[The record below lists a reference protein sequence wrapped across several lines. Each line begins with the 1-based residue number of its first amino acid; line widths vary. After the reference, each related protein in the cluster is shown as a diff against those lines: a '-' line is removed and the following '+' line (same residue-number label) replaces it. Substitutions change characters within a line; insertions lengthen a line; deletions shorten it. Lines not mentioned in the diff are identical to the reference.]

1 MITASSA
8 TANVNPIVVKMLG
21 GGTPSLSISAANA
34 VDAVAR
40 LHRTAVTA
48 AVVVPC
54 GFVSVSSRNTA
65 VSGEAHGVCLAAHAT
80 ASVRENV
87 TRDELVGNAVGAIC
101 TRTELDMRVDV
112 TTVRRDVDARTAK
125 GARTPTL
132 VAKTEAIDGW
142 VDLAIAKMEAWQR
155 SSASIFVVVLSS
167 SKVFK
172 RVPTLRGAQN
182 AAHASPTMSGSPRC
196 VHRGCDDDS
205 GADADATLVSA
216 RAAARP
222 LLERAL
228 DDAMSTASAHWHR
241 ERDKLL
247 AERAAVESIVASLE
261 ARVVDL
267 ETRNACLEVTVRE
280 TKETNANAAELARGL
295 RAALDEKNDDDE
307 TKMQKLVAESK
318 VWEDACVKYR
328 KRMDHAERGLA
339 RLTKKANAHGFV
351 EATQF
356 EEWEGPRRYDNNVT
370 RRGDGGDENAA
381 RRENKLADSSL
392 ALLPAPALAP
402 VANRPVKRPRDHP
415 ATSFAP
421 NARVFRGAHQGTA
434 NGETPNR
441 TDAFPNTT
449 RDIRNGRDQLL
460 GLETATEPKRK
471 RLDGR
476 GDARNQNATRGGDT
490 FHAPNAMPGWRRNR
504 LPAGNATGKIR
515 GTSPSGR
522 GIDIDTGNAN
532 APTTGGFDERGLWG
546 ATQVVPS
553 GRKKNMTHGRADA
566 FENEQTEEKRGDF
579 FTSRADPRGV
589 SDRDFFTI
597 GGAQKTKSKFHELDD
612 TNAMPPPGRG
622 NTDATRET
630 RNPDETSEEEEKEIK
645 KVEVVREKFA
655 REKLPAFACEQC
667 EKFYTATG
675 RPVLEGKPGEAC
687 AHCPGPNRM
696 NDWSRHRAKWAP
708 PPAPAGFWN
717 LDLTPAERR

>member
-1 MITASSA
+1 
-8 TANVNPIVVKMLG
+8 
-21 GGTPSLSISAANA
+21 
-34 VDAVAR
+34 
-40 LHRTAVTA
+40 
-48 AVVVPC
+48 
-54 GFVSVSSRNTA
+54 
-65 VSGEAHGVCLAAHAT
+65 
-80 ASVRENV
+80 
-87 TRDELVGNAVGAIC
+87 
-101 TRTELDMRVDV
+101 
-112 TTVRRDVDARTAK
+112 
-125 GARTPTL
+125 
-132 VAKTEAIDGW
+132 
-142 VDLAIAKMEAWQR
+142 
-155 SSASIFVVVLSS
+155 
-167 SKVFK
+167 
-172 RVPTLRGAQN
+172 
-182 AAHASPTMSGSPRC
+182 MSGSPRC

-318 VWEDACVKYR
+318 VWDDACVKYR

-402 VANRPVKRPRDHP
+402 VANRPVKRPRDQP
-415 ATSFAP
+415 ATSFAQ

-460 GLETATEPKRK
+460 GL
-471 RLDGR
+471 
-476 GDARNQNATRGGDT
+476 
-490 FHAPNAMPGWRRNR
+490 
-504 LPAGNATGKIR
+504 
-515 GTSPSGR
+515 
-522 GIDIDTGNAN
+522 
-532 APTTGGFDERGLWG
+532 
-546 ATQVVPS
+546 
-553 GRKKNMTHGRADA
+553 
-566 FENEQTEEKRGDF
+566 
-579 FTSRADPRGV
+579 
-589 SDRDFFTI
+589 
-597 GGAQKTKSKFHELDD
+597 
-612 TNAMPPPGRG
+612 
-622 NTDATRET
+622 
-630 RNPDETSEEEEKEIK
+630 
-645 KVEVVREKFA
+645 
-655 REKLPAFACEQC
+655 
-667 EKFYTATG
+667 
-675 RPVLEGKPGEAC
+675 
-687 AHCPGPNRM
+687 
-696 NDWSRHRAKWAP
+696 
-708 PPAPAGFWN
+708 
-717 LDLTPAERR
+717 